1 MSITITDPVLLAEI
15 ARADGTVDVLD
26 AGGTRIA
33 RIERV
38 ADGMLPPGV
47 KSPFT
52 AEQIQE
58 LRKQRDGRPLA
69 DILRDLE
76 ARA

>member
-38 ADGMLPPGV
+38 ADGKLPPGV